1 MSTGEAQAADI
12 EIDMLARELFNS
24 YAQEYGTADHW
35 LSLCSMSRFA
45 WRNIATRLLASEVVF
60 LSESDATAAAFNA
73 GFENGVAASVGEEKE
88 A

>member
-12 EIDMLARELFNS
+12 EIDKLARELFNS

-45 WRNIATRLLASEVVF
+45 WRNIATRLLSSEVVF
-60 LSESDATAAAFNA
+60 LS
-73 GFENGVAASVGEEKE
+73 
-88 A
+88 